1 MLLTTNLIDNFF
13 NDSFAIR
20 KMNYINYTD
29 DVTHDD
35 DGATIKM
42 KVPGFNKKSI
52 DISVDSETLTIEGKT
67 DDDSFVKRFS
77 IDNKFDFDSIDAK
90 VVDGLLTLSIPYKA
104 EVKPRKI
111 KVNKCYLSLLI
122 FKVKSGRSLAKYRG
136 RKLTTTPNL
145 NNGMSVI

>member
-1 MLLTTNLIDNFF
+1 MLLTQNLIDNFF
-13 NDSFAIR
+13 DDSFAIR
-20 KMNYINYTD
+20 RMNKINYTD

-35 DGATIKM
+35 DGATIKL

-67 DDDSFVKRFS
+67 DDDAFVKRFS

-111 KVNKCYLSLLI
+111 KVN
-122 FKVKSGRSLAKYRG
+122 
-136 RKLTTTPNL
+136 
-145 NNGMSVI
+145 

>member
-1 MLLTTNLIDNFF
+1 MIPITYFMNEFF
-13 NDSFAIR
+13 DDSFAIR
-20 KMNYINYTD
+20 KMNKINYTD

-35 DGATIKM
+35 DGATIKL

-111 KVNKCYLSLLI
+111 KVN
-122 FKVKSGRSLAKYRG
+122 
-136 RKLTTTPNL
+136 
-145 NNGMSVI
+145 

>member
-1 MLLTTNLIDNFF
+1 MILTDRFIENFF
-13 NDSFAIR
+13 DDSFAIR
-20 KMNYINYTD
+20 RMNKINYTD
-29 DVTHDD
+29 DVKYNDE
-35 DGATIKM
+35 GATIKM

-111 KVNKCYLSLLI
+111 KVN
-122 FKVKSGRSLAKYRG
+122 
-136 RKLTTTPNL
+136 
-145 NNGMSVI
+145 

>member
-1 MLLTTNLIDNFF
+1 MIPITYFMNEFF
-13 NDSFAIR
+13 DDSFAIK
-20 KMNYINYTD
+20 KMNEMKNPNE
-29 DVTHDD
+29 VTHDD
-35 DGATIKM
+35 DGATIKL

-111 KVNKCYLSLLI
+111 KVN
-122 FKVKSGRSLAKYRG
+122 
-136 RKLTTTPNL
+136 
-145 NNGMSVI
+145 

>member
-1 MLLTTNLIDNFF
+1 MILTTNLIDTFF
-13 NDSFAIR
+13 DDAFTIKS
-20 KMNYINYTD
+20 MNRINQRS
-29 DVTHDD
+29 DVTHGD
-35 DGATIKM
+35 DGATIKL

-111 KVNKCYLSLLI
+111 KVN
-122 FKVKSGRSLAKYRG
+122 
-136 RKLTTTPNL
+136 
-145 NNGMSVI
+145 

>member
-1 MLLTTNLIDNFF
+1 MLLTTSLLNDFF
-13 NDSFAIR
+13 DDSFAIR
-20 KMNYINYTD
+20 KMNKINYTD

-67 DDDSFVKRFS
+67 DDDSFTKRYS
-77 IDNKFDFDSIDAK
+77 VDNKFDFDSIDAK
-90 VVDGLLTLSIPYKA
+90 VIDGLLTLTLPYKA

-111 KVNKCYLSLLI
+111 KV
-122 FKVKSGRSLAKYRG
+122 
-136 RKLTTTPNL
+136 T
-145 NNGMSVI
+145 

>member
-1 MLLTTNLIDNFF
+1 MLTIDRMMDNFF
-13 NDSFAIR
+13 DDSFAIR
-20 KMNYINYTD
+20 RMNRINYTD

-35 DGATIKM
+35 DGATIKI

-111 KVNKCYLSLLI
+111 KVN
-122 FKVKSGRSLAKYRG
+122 
-136 RKLTTTPNL
+136 
-145 NNGMSVI
+145 

>member
-1 MLLTTNLIDNFF
+1 MILTSSLINNFF
-13 NDSFAIR
+13 DDSFAIR
-20 KMNYINYTD
+20 KMNRINYTD

-111 KVNKCYLSLLI
+111 KVN
-122 FKVKSGRSLAKYRG
+122 
-136 RKLTTTPNL
+136 
-145 NNGMSVI
+145 